1 MISLHYILKRGMMM
15 SAKNIRVV
23 GILFGVVM
31 LLVGFQVKRNWVKA
45 LLLIF
50 GAIQVAGNLLANHE
64 MYEDLEIQINE
75 QINKSEGQL

>member
-1 MISLHYILKRGMMM
+1 M